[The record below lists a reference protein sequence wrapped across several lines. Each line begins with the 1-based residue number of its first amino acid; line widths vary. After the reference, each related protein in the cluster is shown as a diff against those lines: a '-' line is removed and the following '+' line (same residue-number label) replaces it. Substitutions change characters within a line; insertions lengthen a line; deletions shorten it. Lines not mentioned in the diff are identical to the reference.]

1 MSSRQI
7 DGLRENV
14 EEALRALEMASRSVQ
29 AATNCEKAAREA
41 LCRARVKLDEQ
52 RALEQGE
59 QKQAKIRKHG
69 DPGLANNQGG
79 LSTRPKKR
87 SASIAS
93 LQSRGL
99 WKPNPI
105 ETDRGGRHHHLVK
118 DELPRAPLAR
128 LSHDDARDLWNN

>member
-29 AATNCEKAAREA
+29 AATNCEKAALDA
-41 LCRARVKLDEQ
+41 LCRARAELDEQ
-52 RALEQGE
+52 RALEQRE
-59 QKQAKIRKHG
+59 QKQAKIRNHG
-69 DPGLANNQGG
+69 DPGLAKNQGG
-79 LSTRPKKR
+79 LPTRPKKR
-87 SASIAS
+87 SASVTS
-93 LQSRGL
+93 LQSRVL

-105 ETDRGGRHHHLVK
+105 ETDRAPRHHLVK
-118 DELPRAPLAR
+118 DEPPRAPLAK